1 MSCHWMPIACIIYRY
16 SQLTMGFYDEEM
28 LPILKWLLVILR
40 YYDMALLGL
49 GAGRGR
55 GRGDT
60 ISLVP
65 KFLESQW

>member
-1 MSCHWMPIACIIYRY
+1 
-16 SQLTMGFYDEEM
+16 MGFYDEEM

-55 GRGDT
+55 GGGDT